1 MKPSMAL
8 ETHRERVHEIL
19 SRFRMQNPRIFGSTS
34 RGDDTETSDLDIL
47 IDAPAGTSFYDLARL
62 ELELEAVL
70 GCKVDIVTA
79 GCLAPD
85 IIKRVEID
93 SWPMP

>member
-1 MKPSMAL
+1 MKPSIAL
-8 ETHRERVHEIL
+8 ETHRQQVHEIL
-19 SRFRMQNPRIFGSTS
+19 SASGMRNPRIFGSTS

-47 IDAPAGTSFYDLARL
+47 VDAPPGTSFYDLARI
-62 ELELEAVL
+62 ELELEAIL

-85 IIKRVEID
+85 IIKRVETD